1 MLELGQFAERSCHGW
16 SRRSMLRVGALGLPA
31 ASLAAPW
38 FNSSPATAAESNR
51 SPRNCIFIYL
61 SGGPSHFET
70 FDPKPNA
77 VDYVRGPFGTISTS
91 LPGVQ
96 FCELLPRTAR
106 LADRIAVVR
115 SMSHTNAGHDSTAM
129 TTGFD
134 ANKTL
139 IGSVVGKLR
148 PSSSVMPPFVNIGSR
163 RGDGTREQTPLDIA
177 GGGSFGAPY
186 EPMVVRDP
194 TGKKVNL
201 GEFSLRSDFPAER
214 FDRRQ
219 ELLRA
224 VDDVRRAVDDSK
236 DVIQRNENYR
246 RAADLLTSTRVREAF
261 DVGRETDPVRMRYG
275 ANFFGQSC
283 LMARR
288 LIEAGTRFVQ
298 VKWYDCIAFDAWDV
312 HGAELPGMSRME
324 QQLCPRFD
332 QGYTAL
338 IEDLIQRGLFESTLV
353 VVCGEFG
360 RTPQINKFGARDHW
374 PYCFSAVLAGAGT
387 PAGVF
392 GASDAK
398 GAYPSARGV
407 RPQEFAATVY
417 QRLGIDVIND
427 IRVRPFIQDAT
438 PIAELSA

>member
-1 MLELGQFAERSCHGW
+1 MLELGQFAERSCGGW
-16 SRRSMLRVGALGLPA
+16 SRRSLLQVGALGLPNA
-31 ASLAAPW
+31 TLLNPSLLGTVAH
-38 FNSSPATAAESNR
+38 SAESAR
-51 SPRNCIFIYL
+51 PHRNCIFIYL

-77 VDYVRGPFGTISTS
+77 IDSVRGPFGTISTS

-106 LADRIAVVR
+106 IADRISVIR
-115 SMSHTNAGHDSTAM
+115 SMTHTNAGHDSTAM

-139 IGSVVGKLR
+139 IGSVVGKLQ
-148 PSSSVMPPFVNIGSR
+148 PSTSVMPPFVNVGSR

-177 GGGSFGAPY
+177 GGGAFGAPY

-194 TGKKVNL
+194 TGRKVDL

-214 FDRRQ
+214 FDRRR

-224 VDDVRRAVDDSK
+224 VDDVRQAIDESK
-236 DVIQRNENYR
+236 DVAQRDENYR
-246 RAADLLTSTRVREAF
+246 RAADLLTSSKVREAF
-261 DVGRETDPVRMRYG
+261 DVSREPDAMRMRYG

-332 QGYTAL
+332 QGYSAL
-338 IEDLIQRGLFESTLV
+338 IDDLIQRGLFETTLV

-374 PYCFSAVLAGAGT
+374 PYCFSAVLAGAGVT
-387 PAGVF
+387 PGIV

-398 GAYPSARGV
+398 GAYPATRGI
-407 RPQEFAATVY
+407 RPQEFAATIY

-427 IRVRPFIQDAT
+427 LRVRPFIQDAT

>member
-1 MLELGQFAERSCHGW
+1 MLQ
-16 SRRSMLRVGALGLPA
+16 VGSLGLPMA
-31 ASLAAPW
+31 TLAAPW
-38 FNSSPATAAESNR
+38 LAPSPLRGAEASK

-70 FDPKPNA
+70 FDPKPA
-77 VDYVRGPFGTISTS
+77 AIDSVRGPYGTISTRQ
-91 LPGVQ
+91 PGVQ
-96 FCELLPRTAR
+96 FCELLPRTALVADR
-106 LADRIAVVR
+106 LAVIR
-115 SMSHTNAGHDSTAM
+115 SMTHTNAGHDSTAM

-139 IGSVVGKLR
+139 IGSVVGKLQ
-148 PSSSVMPPFVNIGSR
+148 PSMNVMPPFINIGSR

-177 GGGSFGAPY
+177 GGGAFGAPY

-194 TGKKVNL
+194 TGKKVDL
-201 GEFSLRSDFPAER
+201 GEFSLKADFPAER

-224 VDDVRRAVDDSK
+224 VDNVRRTVEESR
-236 DVIQRNENYR
+236 DVAQRDENYR
-246 RAADLLTSTRVREAF
+246 RAADLLTSSRVRDAF
-261 DVGRETDPVRMRYG
+261 DVVRESERVRMRYG

-298 VKWYDCIAFDAWDV
+298 IKWYDCIAFDAWDV

-332 QGYTAL
+332 QGYSAL
-338 IEDLIQRGLFESTLV
+338 IDDLIQRGLFDSTLV

-360 RTPQINKFGARDHW
+360 RTPNINKFGARDHW
-374 PYCFSAVLAGAGT
+374 PYCFSAVLAGAGV
-387 PAGVF
+387 PAGVV
-392 GASDAK
+392 GASDPK
-398 GAYPSARGV
+398 GAYPSTRGV
-407 RPQEFAATVY
+407 RPQEFAATIY

-427 IRVRPFIQDAT
+427 LRIRPFIQDAT
-438 PIAELSA
+438 PIAELAS